1 MLRLFVAGIGVLCL
15 AGAVWIG
22 LATHVAWAG
31 SVQLSVFGI
40 LILGSLLFERHYRG
54 RAQSRANLQQT
65 GERFVDPVSGS
76 LTEVLYDPKTG
87 ERVYRK
93 V

>member
-15 AGAVWIG
+15 IGAVLIG
-22 LATHVAWAG
+22 LTVHIAWAG
-31 SVQLSVFGI
+31 SVQLAVFGL

-54 RAQSRANLQQT
+54 RSAQGLGLQQT
-65 GERFVDPVSGS
+65 GERFVDPVSGA
-76 LTEVLYDPKTG
+76 LTEVLYNPKTG
-87 ERVYRK
+87 ERVYRD